1 MSLNSHMLEIPK
13 GVLNKENGFSLDVG
27 KNFII
32 DSFLNFYKIIYFKK
46 FMQYRYLLLKH

>member
-32 DSFLNFYKIIYFKK
+32 DSFFNFYIYFKI
-46 FMQYRYLLLKH
+46 FMQYLLLKH